1 MATAAP
7 RTRRFPWWMA
17 PIVWPCR
24 LLWWMATRA
33 ERRMG
38 ILLTLLIGVAFLL
51 IGLYLTSTIIGA
63 IPGLPMVVLGGF
75 LTMRALY

>member
-1 MATAAP
+1 
-7 RTRRFPWWMA
+7 
-17 PIVWPCR
+17 
-24 LLWWMATRA
+24 
-33 ERRMG
+33 MG